1 MSVPRQKRRRFV
13 LLGTVLAFATLPNQ
27 IGFQD
32 LGALIASQPG
42 VSQRWRA
49 YAFGPGNATTAAARL
64 DMPRPIGTAI
74 PKPPLYVLASVNPNE
89 LVASLG
95 RQLLGDPQA
104 PIQFPSVNRSGKGD
118 ALVKR
123 SRDPL
128 PPRAMSPDEL
138 VPSIDTEL
146 PFSEVA

>member
-1 MSVPRQKRRRFV
+1 MSVPRQKRRRFI

-32 LGALIASQPG
+32 LGALMAGQAG

-49 YAFGPGNATTAAARL
+49 YAFGPAHATTGVARL
-64 DMPRPIGTAI
+64 DLPRPIGTAI

-89 LVASLG
+89 LVGALG
-95 RQLLGDPQA
+95 RQLLGDA
-104 PIQFPSVNRSGKGD
+104 HSPIQFPSVNRSGKGD

-123 SRDPL
+123 S
-128 PPRAMSPDEL
+128 
-138 VPSIDTEL
+138 
-146 PFSEVA
+146 